1 MESNSNQSLAPA
13 RAQFNE
19 AKSAVETTI
28 AETVSTPIHDAK
40 PVYDA
45 PLVSGSLWK
54 AIWVMSWP
62 LLVATIASSIVALVN
77 VQVAGQLS
85 AASQAA
91 VGLAEQIIFIFQVF
105 LMSVGVGT
113 TAVVSRAYGKKDF
126 AEADF
131 ATAQSLSLSILIG
144 IVLTVAAILTAHC
157 VVPLL
162 SRAPDV
168 NAQGNLYLT
177 VYALYLVPFSLVC
190 IINASFRA
198 IGNARIP
205 LVIICTE
212 VIINVAGDYLTVI
225 YDWPVPGLGVKGIAA
240 SAVAGALIASIM
252 AVMFVRR
259 SQLKGSLDQL
269 LPLSSS
275 IIKRIV
281 DIGLPAAMQR
291 WSWALSVFWLF
302 FILSKVAH
310 PTAALAAW
318 TIGMRVEALLFMPEL
333 ALSLAVGSIVG
344 QNLGAKRVDR
354 AFRAGW
360 TVTGIAVV
368 LMGTV
373 SISVFIFARHLALMM
388 SANDPAT
395 IECTTSYLQIGAV
408 GAVSQAVNAV
418 LSGALQGAGDT
429 KVTMWISIVCNW
441 IIRLPLA
448 WLLCLHMGMGAD
460 GAWISMAASA
470 TISAIAV
477 AVRFQSG
484 GWVHRKV

>member
-1 MESNSNQSLAPA
+1 MEKTSNESVAPMCDQSNELPSARLAP
-13 RAQFNE
+13 E
-19 AKSAVETTI
+19 S
-28 AETVSTPIHDAK
+28 
-40 PVYDA
+40 
-45 PLVSGSLWK
+45 PLVSGSLWR

-62 LLVATIASSIVALVN
+62 LLVATVASSIVALVN
-77 VQVAGQLS
+77 VQVAGQLG

-91 VGLAEQIIFIFQVF
+91 VGLAEQFIFIFQVF

-113 TAVVSRAYGKKDF
+113 TAVVSRAYGKQDF

-131 ATAQSLSLSILIG
+131 ATAQSISLSILMG
-144 IVLTVAAILTAHC
+144 LVLTVTAFGTAHY

-162 SRAPDV
+162 SQEPDANV
-168 NAQGNLYLT
+168 QGNLYLT

-190 IINASFRA
+190 IANAAFRA

-205 LVIICTE
+205 LIIICIE
-212 VIINVAGDYLTVI
+212 VTINIAGDYLTVV
-225 YDWPVPGLGVKGIAA
+225 YNWPIPGLGVRGIAA

-252 AVMFVRR
+252 AIVLLQR
-259 SQLKGSLDQL
+259 SQLQGSLRQL
-269 LPLSSS
+269 LPLSASFT
-275 IIKRIV
+275 KRLMN
-281 DIGLPAAMQR
+281 IGIPAALQR
-291 WSWALSVFWLF
+291 LSWALSVFGLF
-302 FILSKVAH
+302 FILSRVAN
-310 PTAALAAW
+310 PTAAVAAW
-318 TIGMRVEALLFMPEL
+318 TVGMRIEGLLFMPEL
-333 ALSLAVGSIVG
+333 ALSLAVSSIIG
-344 QNLGAKRVDR
+344 QNLGAKRIDR

-360 TVTGIAVV
+360 TVTGIAAG

-373 SISVFIFARHLALMM
+373 AVGEFIFARQLALMM

-395 IECTTSYLQIGAV
+395 IECTTGFLQINAI

-429 KVTMWISIVCNW
+429 KITMWISVVCNW

-448 WLLCLHMGMGAD
+448 WFLAIHMGMGAN

-470 TISAIAV
+470 TISAVAV
-477 AVRFQSG
+477 AVRFQTG